1 MVSFAI
7 VKRYDRNMKKL
18 RIAQVTNLQE
28 SVPPKGKNGLEQVVS
43 DLTEELV
50 KMGHEVT
57 LFATSDSKTS
67 ATLVPIWPKALSRD
81 SFKQTMDSQTFA
93 MWSVSEAFIRHTD
106 FDIIHSHAGGFMA
119 GHFAGAIP
127 TPVVSTIHNPVSY
140 DFLNQFPPEYLH
152 YFETIQE
159 KHFAHTYTVTVSQFQ
174 ANILK
179 RPSTVITNGIPIEN
193 WNTYSAES
201 GEYFAF
207 LGYMTP
213 DKGAAEAIQAILKTN
228 EKLVIAGSLRE
239 DDPRG
244 HTYFEERIKPY
255 IDDKQ
260 IKFVG
265 ILKPEAKVEFYK
277 KAKAT
282 LMPIQWDEPFGLVA
296 IESMVCGTPVI
307 AWNRAAMPEIIEDG
321 VSGYLVNSV
330 EEMTEKITQV
340 DKLSRTKARERV
352 EQHFTA
358 EIMAKKY
365 VALYEK
371 ILSDKQSLAG

>member
-1 MVSFAI
+1 
-7 VKRYDRNMKKL
+7 MKKL

-57 LFATSDSKTS
+57 LFATADSKTS
-67 ATLVPIWPKALSRD
+67 AKLVPIWPTAFSRD
-81 SFKQTMDSQTFA
+81 KYGHLMDPRTFA
-93 MWSVSEAFIRHTD
+93 TWSVAEAYIRHAE
-106 FDIIHSHAGGFMA
+106 FDIIHSHAGGFIA

-127 TPVVSTIHNPVSY
+127 TPVVATIHSPVSS
-140 DFLNQFPPEYLH
+140 DFLKQFPPEYLH
-152 YFETIQE
+152 YFETIE
-159 KHFAHTYTVTVSQFQ
+159 DKHRSYTHPVAVSQFQ
-174 ANILK
+174 ASILK
-179 RPSTVITNGIPIEN
+179 RPTTVITNGIPLEN
-193 WNTYSAES
+193 WDTFNSES

-213 DKGAAEAIQAILKTN
+213 DKGAAEAVQAILKTN
-228 EKLVIAGSLRE
+228 EKLVIAGSIRE

-244 HTYFEERIKPY
+244 QSYFEERIKPY
-255 IDDKQ
+255 IDDNK

-265 ILKPEAKVEFYK
+265 VLTPEEKIEFYK

-307 AWNRAAMPEIIEDG
+307 AWNRAAMPEIIEEG
-321 VSGYLVNSV
+321 VSGFLVNSV
-330 EEMTEKITQV
+330 EEMTERINQV
-340 DKLSRTKARERV
+340 AMLSRQKARARV
-352 EQHFTA
+352 EAHFTA

-365 VALYEK
+365 VQLYEDIIAK
-371 ILSDKQSLAG
+371 KG

>member
-1 MVSFAI
+1 M
-7 VKRYDRNMKKL
+7 RKL

-57 LFATSDSKTS
+57 LFASADSQTS
-67 ATLVPIWPKALSRD
+67 AKLVSIWPKARSRD
-81 SFKQTMDSQTFA
+81 EYGKAMDSQTFA
-93 MWSVSEAFIRHTD
+93 TWAIAEAFIRHKE

-127 TPVVSTIHNPVSY
+127 TPVVTTTHNPVSY
-140 DFLNQFPPEYLH
+140 DFLKQFPPEYLQ
-152 YFETIQE
+152 YFEKIQE
-159 KHFAHTYTVTVSQFQ
+159 KHFNYAHAVVVSQFQ
-174 ANILK
+174 ANILR
-179 RPSTVITNGIPIEN
+179 RPSTVIANGIPLEN
-193 WNTYSAES
+193 WDTFRAEP

-213 DKGAAEAIQAILKTN
+213 DKGAAEAVEAILKTD
-228 EKLVIAGSLRE
+228 EKLVIAGSLRD

-244 HTYFEERIKPY
+244 HEYFEKRIKPF
-255 IDDKQ
+255 IDDGK

-265 ILKPEAKVEFYK
+265 ILKPEEKADFYK

-296 IESMVCGTPVI
+296 IESMVCGSPVI
-307 AWNRAAMPEIIEDG
+307 AWNRAAMPEIIEEG

-330 EEMTEKITQV
+330 EEMTEKIQQV

-352 EQHFTA
+352 EQYFTA

-365 VALYEK
+365 VALYER
-371 ILSDKQSLAG
+371 ILSEK

>member
-1 MVSFAI
+1 MS
-7 VKRYDRNMKKL
+7 KL

-28 SVPPKGKNGLEQVVS
+28 SVPPKGKNGLEQVVA

-50 KMGHEVT
+50 KMGHDVT
-57 LFATSDSKTS
+57 LFATADSKTS
-67 ATLVPIWPKALSRD
+67 AKLVPIWPTARSRD
-81 SFKQTMDSQTFA
+81 PYGKTMDSPTFA
-93 MWSVSEAFIRHTD
+93 TWSISEAFIRHKE

-127 TPVVSTIHNPVSY
+127 TPVVTTIHNPVSY
-140 DFLNQFPPEYLH
+140 DFLKQFPPEYLH
-152 YFETIQE
+152 YFDTIQE
-159 KHFAHTYTVTVSQFQ
+159 KHFSYTHPVAVSQFQ
-174 ANILK
+174 ARILK
-179 RPSTVITNGIPIEN
+179 RPATVITNGIPLEN
-193 WNTYSAES
+193 WNTFSEET

-213 DKGAAEAIQAILKTN
+213 DKGAAEAIQAILKTS

-244 HTYFEERIKPY
+244 QSYFEEKIKPY
-255 IDDKQ
+255 IDDDK

-265 ILKPEAKVEFYK
+265 ILAPDQKADFYK

-307 AWNRAAMPEIIEDG
+307 AWNRAAMPEIIEEG

-330 EEMTEKITQV
+330 EELTQKITEV
-340 DKLSRTKARERV
+340 DKLSRKKARERV
-352 EQHFTA
+352 EHHFTA

-365 VALYEK
+365 VELYEK
-371 ILSDKQSLAG
+371 LLSEK

>member
-1 MVSFAI
+1 
-7 VKRYDRNMKKL
+7 MKKM

-28 SVPPKGKNGLEQVVS
+28 SVPPKGKNGLEQVVA

-50 KMGHEVT
+50 KMGHDVT
-57 LFATSDSKTS
+57 LFATADSQTS
-67 ATLVPIWPKALSRD
+67 AKLVPIWPKARSRD
-81 SFKQTMDSQTFA
+81 EFGKSMDSQTFA
-93 MWSVSEAFIRHTD
+93 TWSISEAFIRHTE

-127 TPVVSTIHNPVSY
+127 TPVVTTIHNPVSY

-159 KHFAHTYTVTVSQFQ
+159 KHFARTHSVAVSQFQ

-179 RPSTVITNGIPIEN
+179 RPATVITNGIPLEN
-193 WNTYSAES
+193 WETFSSEP

-213 DKGAAEAIQAILKTN
+213 DKGAAEAIEAILKTD
-228 EKLVIAGSLRE
+228 EKLVIAGSLRD

-244 HTYFEERIKPY
+244 QEYFEKRIKPY
-255 IDDKQ
+255 IDDSK

-265 ILKPEAKVEFYK
+265 ILKPEEKAEFYK

-296 IESMVCGTPVI
+296 IESMVCGAPVI

-330 EEMTEKITQV
+330 EELSEKIIMV
-340 DKLSRTKARERV
+340 DKLSRSKARERV
-352 EQHFTA
+352 EQYFTA
-358 EIMAKKY
+358 EIMANKY
-365 VALYEK
+365 VELYEK
-371 ILSDKQSLAG
+371 IVRE